1 MTEPTTRSFSTSELR
16 CKCKQC
22 NGNVPNKCDVDAL
35 AALQRI
41 RDSVG
46 FPIYLNSAYR
56 CEHHPAESKKD
67 RPGQHFKGCAFD
79 ISISPGSKRM
89 AILDAAFDAGVRGVG
104 WSESFLHL
112 DWRSGPKTCWSYK

>member
-1 MTEPTTRSFSTSELR
+1 MTEPTSRSFSTSELR

-35 AALQRI
+35 AKLQQI
-41 RDSVG
+41 RDAFG
-46 FPIYLNSAYR
+46 EPIYLSSAYR
-56 CEHHPAESKKD
+56 CPLHPVESVKA
-67 RPGQHFKGCAFD
+67 RIGTHGRGCGFD
-79 ISISPGSKRM
+79 ISISSGSKRM

-112 DWRSGPKTCWSYK
+112 DWRSGPKTCWGYG